1 MNWVRESEYVCLS
14 LKTLYY
20 YRRVC
25 MVLLLNQS
33 EKLTHSTNKM
43 VSTMAIPVLRPAAQK
58 KV

>member
-1 MNWVRESEYVCLS
+1 MNWARESEYVCLS

-25 MVLLLNQS
+25 MLLLLNQS
-33 EKLTHSTNKM
+33 EKLTHSTSKM